1 MNLQTLVSLA
11 NRFIV
16 DTEVRLGHI
25 FSTCNLGLYN
35 PSTIYMYLQSR
46 LIQLWNLG
54 QHKQHE
60 EKKNE
65 TAEPTENERYH

>member
-1 MNLQTLVSLA
+1 MYLQTLVSLA
-11 NRFIV
+11 SRFIV
-16 DTEVRLGHI
+16 DAEVRLRHI

-35 PSTIYMYLQSR
+35 PSPIYMYLQSR

-60 EKKNE
+60 EKKQNK
-65 TAEPTENERYH
+65 TN